1 MAALGGVG
9 FQNILANQFHS
20 LGLFRAAKS
29 VRDPSFVSALSPLRD
44 AGATS
49 ATAAQS
55 VYMSVYRRRWG
66 AEFALQGARMRIA
79 RAYLVTGQAEPAPR
93 DPRGGGFDPGDAAAF
108 AAASAPSLPGV
119 PQGQSGFASRGG

>member
-1 MAALGGVG
+1 MSM
-9 FQNILANQFHS
+9 H
-20 LGLFRAAKS
+20 
-29 VRDPSFVSALSPLRD
+29 
-44 AGATS
+44 
-49 ATAAQS
+49 
-55 VYMSVYRRRWG
+55 MSVYRRRVG
-66 AEFALQGARMRIA
+66 RRVRAPTARMRIA